1 MDKKLLS
8 VLACPVCHG
17 TLVYDKEQA
26 RLICK
31 ADKLAF
37 PIVGQ
42 VPRMLLDEATHLN
55 IEEIKK
61 YG

>member
-17 TLVYDKEQA
+17 GLVHDDVQQ
-26 RLICK
+26 RLVCK

-37 PIVGQ
+37 PIVDQ
-42 VPRMLLDEATHLN
+42 VPRMLLDEALQIN
-55 IEEIKK
+55 IEEAKQ